1 MEKLDGNTYIPI
13 VVCSEDLKVIGG
25 TLKTILEAV
34 YQLNKVPAYFHV
46 DSTGLL
52 MARNAGQQLL
62 QRYYGNDVL
71 RGFYLDSDIIYNRSA
86 EDLIRMMKKADEE
99 NCSFILPYKD
109 KRGYWNVF
117 KDGNRVTDI
126 EAFKDDFIGAA
137 GLGFYYGDIF
147 PSYRFLMTYDKENDV
162 TWGED
167 LNFFKFL
174 ASKQVSVKCE
184 SITVGHLKG
193 VQIW

>member
-1 MEKLDGNTYIPI
+1 MLSSFLGVFGTGLTFTSF
-13 VVCSEDLKVIGG
+13 VCSSFLGV
-25 TLKTILEAV
+25 TISSSV
-34 YQLNKVPAYFHV
+34 
-46 DSTGLL
+46 
-52 MARNAGQQLL
+52 
-62 QRYYGNDVL
+62 
-71 RGFYLDSDIIYNRSA
+71 
-86 EDLIRMMKKADEE
+86 
-99 NCSFILPYKD
+99 
-109 KRGYWNVF
+109 
-117 KDGNRVTDI
+117 
-126 EAFKDDFIGAA
+126 
-137 GLGFYYGDIF
+137 IF